1 MKKRFLVILS
11 LILICGGIAL
21 AAVGKVKGGSFS
33 WRFDLSKFKVVAGNN
48 DYISETVKV
57 GAFNKL
63 VVDTSTI
70 DVNISKGS
78 EYSVSYYLPE
88 DKKPEITENNG
99 VLTVKGYEKN
109 SFMVFDFSFLS
120 SCDDAYINITI
131 PEDAGVK
138 IIDIKSSTADI
149 KLSSLNV
156 DGTISTST
164 GDIRLDDN
172 TMGNMIFT
180 VSTGDI
186 FIRNCNLESLETK
199 ASTGET
205 KIDNCVI
212 KGNYNSKTSTGDV
225 TINGS
230 ELGRFTLDGSTSDV
244 TVSSSSIDNIKIE
257 TSTGEVKLG
266 LIGNEE
272 DYTVEIHTSTGDIDI
287 NGEEYE
293 KKYKRVS
300 SGINSINISTSTGDV
315 DIDFGK

>member
-11 LILICGGIAL
+11 LLFICGGIAL

-33 WRFDLSKFKVVAGNN
+33 WRFDLAKFKVVAGNN

-63 VVDTSTI
+63 VIDTSTI
-70 DVNISKGS
+70 DVNISRGS

-120 SCDDAYINITI
+120 SCDDAYINVTI
-131 PEDAGVK
+131 PDGTYTKVV
-138 IIDIKSSTADI
+138 DIKSSTADI
-149 KLSSLNV
+149 KISSLNV
-156 DGTISTST
+156 DGSISTST

-172 TMGNMIFT
+172 EMCNFT
-180 VSTGDI
+180 LSVSTGDI
-186 FIRNCNLESLETK
+186 FIKNCNFESLETK
-199 ASTGET
+199 ASTGEV

-212 KGNYNSKTSTGDV
+212 NGNYIAKTSTGDV
-225 TINGS
+225 TINDS
-230 ELGRFTLDGSTSDV
+230 ELGRLTLNGSTSDV

-257 TSTGEVKLG
+257 TSTGEVKLS
-266 LIGNEE
+266 LLGNEE
-272 DYTVEIHTSTGDIDI
+272 DYTTEIHTSTGDIDI

-293 KKYKRVS
+293 KKYKKVS